1 MAKPRSSAD
10 ASAAGAGADAEPK
23 LNYFQKLWRYRHYLV
38 IEPFFF
44 FYFMASIFNA
54 VAMQNFPLEK
64 ACRVNFG
71 YNKLVCDTMLDKS
84 ELGIECDDFDFA
96 NTTLGATPDLAGL
109 VVASPGFNYTVCKA
123 ELEAQI
129 LASDVSGKR
138 APMAA
143 IFPLIVLLFAGGWA
157 DRYNKRKPC
166 MIMPIVGE
174 ALGFTCQIISSI
186 FFDSLPMEFGAYC
199 EAIVPALFGGLT
211 FCLMAIYSYI
221 TIATPEEDRVFR
233 FGIFAM
239 FVTGVPFIG
248 QPISGLLFT
257 TLGYT
262 WSFATAI
269 LFQIIAILYIIFFV
283 KEVKTTPQ
291 TTATATNGT
300 QANEPPPL
308 PTTLPPKQGAE
319 NMAYETTNVDELQG
333 NKNVNFQ
340 LTPHMVEPKVEAVPP
355 RKSLFKELFDPTLV
369 IDCIK
374 FPLVKRP
381 NNGRMLLIL
390 LLCAYF
396 LTVGPVSG
404 ENDYWYRFT
413 LKKLSWNGNDFSI
426 YLTLSSGAALVGTF
440 IGTAILSK
448 LLKVSDSMIGMLSA
462 LSIVCSRVLF
472 AFASTTASFYVA
484 GVVDMF
490 VSLRVIAIK
499 TVGSSIVAGDEL
511 SKMYSI
517 FGISEPIA
525 QFIFPPIFSEIYKST
540 VDTFPGAIWLFGEVF
555 YIPNVLVFVVCYFL
569 LRRRKATGEKNAVEL
584 EQNAVNG
591 ANGSNGANRTNVPD
605 SEITSL

>member
-1 MAKPRSSAD
+1 MAKPRSSGDSPPAVE
-10 ASAAGAGADAEPK
+10 EPK
-23 LNYFQKLWRYRHYLV
+23 LNYFQKLWAYRKYLV

-44 FYFMASIFNA
+44 FYFMASVFNS
-54 VAMQNFPLEK
+54 VAMQNFPLDK
-64 ACRVNFG
+64 ACRVNLG
-71 YNKLVCDTMLDKS
+71 YNKIVCDTMLDKS
-84 ELGIECDDFDFA
+84 ELGIECDDFSFE
-96 NTTLGATPDLAGL
+96 NTTTGATADLMGL
-109 VVASPGFNYTVCKA
+109 VIGAPGFNYTVCKA

-129 LASDVSGKR
+129 LAADVSGKR
-138 APMAA
+138 APIAA

-166 MIMPIVGE
+166 MILPIIGE
-174 ALGFTCQIISSI
+174 ALSFGCQFISAI

-248 QPISGLLFT
+248 QPISGLLFQ

-262 WSFATAI
+262 LSFASAI
-269 LFQIIAILYIIFFV
+269 AFQIIAILYIIFFI
-283 KEVKTTPQ
+283 KEIKTTPK
-291 TTATATNGT
+291 ATP
-300 QANEPPPL
+300 NEPPPL
-308 PTTLPPKQGAE
+308 PTTLPPKQGME
-319 NMAYETTNVDELQG
+319 NMAYETTNLDELHHQV

-340 LTPHMVEPKVEAVPP
+340 LTPQMEPKVEVVPA
-355 RKSLFKELFDPTLV
+355 RRSFLKELFDPTLV
-369 IDCIK
+369 MDCLK
-374 FPLVKRP
+374 FPLIKRP
-381 NNGRMLLIL
+381 NNGRL
-390 LLCAYF
+390 LLVLLLWAYF
-396 LTVGPVSG
+396 LTVGPTSG

-472 AFASTTASFYVA
+472 AFASTTSSFYVA

-499 TVGSSIVAGDEL
+499 TIGSSIVDGDEL

-525 QFIFPPIFSEIYKST
+525 QFIFPPIFSEIYKRT
-540 VDTFPGAIWLFGEVF
+540 VDSFPGAIFLFGEIF
-555 YIPNVLVFVVCYFL
+555 YIPNVLVFVLCYFI
-569 LRRRKATGEKNAVEL
+569 LRRRKANQVKDAVEL
-584 EQNAVNG
+584 ERNG
-591 ANGSNGANRTNVPD
+591 HAPD

>member
-1 MAKPRSSAD
+1 MAKPRSQD
-10 ASAAGAGADAEPK
+10 APVDAGAEPK
-23 LNYFQKLWRYRHYLV
+23 QNYFQKLWRYRHYLV

-54 VAMQNFPLEK
+54 VAMQNFPLDK

-71 YNKLVCDTMLDKS
+71 YNKIVCDTMLDKS
-84 ELGIECDDFDFA
+84 ELGIDCDDFDFE
-96 NTTLGATPDLAGL
+96 NTTKGATPDLADIMIG
-109 VVASPGFNYTVCKA
+109 SPGFNYTVCKA
-123 ELEAQI
+123 ELEAQF
-129 LASDVSGKR
+129 LAADVSGKR
-138 APMAA
+138 APIAA

-166 MIMPIVGE
+166 MILPIVGE
-174 ALGFTCQIISSI
+174 ALGFVCQIISSI

-262 WSFATAI
+262 WSFAMAI
-269 LFQIIAILYIIFFV
+269 VFQLIAITYIIFFI
-283 KEVKTTPQ
+283 KEIKTTPK
-291 TTATATNGT
+291 TEATPT
-300 QANEPPPL
+300 NEPPPL

-319 NMAYETTNVDELQG
+319 NMAYETTNLDELQG

-340 LTPHMVEPKVEAVPP
+340 LTPQMEPKVEVVPP
-355 RKSLFKELFDPTLV
+355 KKTLLQELFDPTLV
-369 IDCIK
+369 LDCIK

-381 NNGRMLLIL
+381 NNGRLLLIL
-390 LLCAYF
+390 LLFAYF
-396 LTVGPVSG
+396 LTVGPTSG

-472 AFASTTASFYVA
+472 AFANSTASFYVA

-499 TVGSSIVAGDEL
+499 TIGSSIVDGDEL

-540 VDTFPGAIWLFGEVF
+540 VDSFPGAIWLFGEIF
-555 YIPNVLVFVVCYFL
+555 YIPNVLVFVLCYFL
-569 LRRRKATGEKNAVEL
+569 LRRRKAKEQKNSLEL
-584 EQNAVNG
+584 ERNG
-591 ANGSNGANRTNVPD
+591 ANGSNGANVPD

>member
-1 MAKPRSSAD
+1 MALSPLSGHRALLLFLLH
-10 ASAAGAGADAEPK
+10 GLRVQCGGNAE
-23 LNYFQKLWRYRHYLV
+23 
-38 IEPFFF
+38 
-44 FYFMASIFNA
+44 
-54 VAMQNFPLEK
+54 FPLDK
-64 ACRVNFG
+64 ACRVNLG
-71 YNKLVCDTMLDKS
+71 YNKVVCDTMLDKS
-84 ELGIECDDFDFA
+84 ELGIECEDFNFE
-96 NTTLGATPDLAGL
+96 NTTQGATPDLAGL
-109 VVASPGFNYTVCKA
+109 VIGATGFNYTVCKA

-129 LASDVSGKR
+129 LAADVSGKR

-174 ALGFTCQIISSI
+174 ALSFTCQIISSI

-248 QPISGLLFT
+248 QPISGVLFT

-262 WSFATAI
+262 WSFASAI
-269 LFQIIAILYIIFFV
+269 AFQLIAIFYIIFFI
-283 KEVKTTPQ
+283 KEVKTTPS
-291 TTATATNGT
+291 TATNGG

-308 PTTLPPKQGAE
+308 PTTQPPKRGAD
-319 NMAYETTNVDELQG
+319 NMAYETTNVGEQQG

-340 LTPHMVEPKVEAVPP
+340 LTPHMEPKVEAV
-355 RKSLFKELFDPTLV
+355 L
-369 IDCIK
+369 DCIR
-374 FPLVKRP
+374 FPLIKRP

-396 LTVGPVSG
+396 LTVGPTSG

-413 LKKLSWNGNDFSI
+413 LKKLAWNGNDFSI

-448 LLKVSDSMIGMLSA
+448 LLKFSDSMIGMLSA
-462 LSIVCSRVLF
+462 LSIVCSRVLY
-472 AFASTTASFYVA
+472 AFSSTTTSFYVA

-499 TVGSSIVAGDEL
+499 TIGSSIVAGDEL

-540 VDTFPGAIWLFGEVF
+540 VDSFPGAIWLFGEIF

-569 LRRRKATGEKNAVEL
+569 LKRRKANEQKSAVEL
-584 EQNAVNG
+584 EQNGANG
-591 ANGSNGANRTNVPD
+591 ANGAHVPD

>member
-1 MAKPRSSAD
+1 MAKQRSSGD
-10 ASAAGAGADAEPK
+10 SAAASPPAVEEPK
-23 LNYFQKLWRYRHYLV
+23 LNYFQKLWQYRKYLV

-44 FYFMASIFNA
+44 FYFMASVFNS
-54 VAMQNFPLEK
+54 VAMQNFPLDK
-64 ACRVNFG
+64 ACRVNLG
-71 YNKLVCDTMLDKS
+71 YNKIVCDTMLDKS
-84 ELGIECDDFDFA
+84 ELGIECDDFTFE
-96 NTTLGATPDLAGL
+96 NTTTGATADLIGL
-109 VVASPGFNYTVCKA
+109 AIGAPGFNYTVCKA

-129 LASDVSGKR
+129 LAADVSGKR
-138 APMAA
+138 APIAA

-166 MIMPIVGE
+166 MILPIIGE
-174 ALGFTCQIISSI
+174 ALGFGCQFISAI

-248 QPISGLLFT
+248 QPVSGLLFQ

-262 WSFATAI
+262 LSFASAI
-269 LFQIIAILYIIFFV
+269 AFQIIAILYIIFFI
-283 KEVKTTPQ
+283 KEIKTTPKS
-291 TTATATNGT
+291 TAANGSSP
-300 QANEPPPL
+300 NEPPPL
-308 PTTLPPKQGAE
+308 PTTLPPKQGTD
-319 NMAYETTNVDELQG
+319 NMAYESTNLEEHHV

-340 LTPHMVEPKVEAVPP
+340 LTPQMEPKVEVVPP
-355 RKSLFKELFDPTLV
+355 RRSFLKELFDPTLV
-369 IDCIK
+369 VDCLK
-374 FPLVKRP
+374 FPLIKRP
-381 NNGRMLLIL
+381 NNGRL
-390 LLCAYF
+390 LLVLLLWAYF
-396 LTVGPVSG
+396 LTVGPTSG

-472 AFASTTASFYVA
+472 AFASSTASFYVA

-499 TVGSSIVAGDEL
+499 TIGSSIVDGDEL

-525 QFIFPPIFSEIYKST
+525 QFIFPPIFSEIYKRT
-540 VDTFPGAIWLFGEVF
+540 VDSFPGAIFLFGEIF
-555 YIPNVLVFVVCYFL
+555 YIPNVLVFVLCYFI
-569 LRRRKATGEKNAVEL
+569 LRRRKADQAKNAVEL
-584 EQNAVNG
+584 ERNG
-591 ANGSNGANRTNVPD
+591 ANGGHAPD

>member
-1 MAKPRSSAD
+1 MAKSRSSDAAGNGTD
-10 ASAAGAGADAEPK
+10 ASAEPK
-23 LNYFQKLWRYRHYLV
+23 LNYFQKLWRYRQYLV

-44 FYFMASIFNA
+44 FYFMASVFNA
-54 VAMQNFPLEK
+54 VAMQNFPLDK
-64 ACRVNFG
+64 ACRVNLG
-71 YNKLVCDTMLDKS
+71 YNKIVCDTMLDKS
-84 ELGIECDDFDFA
+84 EVGIECDDFNFE
-96 NTTLGATPDLAGL
+96 NTTTGATPDLAGL
-109 VVASPGFNYTVCKA
+109 MIGAPGFNYTVCKA

-129 LASDVSGKR
+129 LAADVSGKR

-166 MIMPIVGE
+166 MILPIIGE
-174 ALGFTCQIISSI
+174 ALSFTCQIISSI

-262 WSFATAI
+262 WSFASAI
-269 LFQIIAILYIIFFV
+269 VFQIIAITYIIFFV
-283 KEVKTTPQ
+283 KEVKTPAKSKTVNGAQ
-291 TTATATNGT
+291 T
-300 QANEPPPL
+300 NEPPPL
-308 PTTLPPKQGAE
+308 PTTLPPKQGVE
-319 NMAYETTNVDELQG
+319 NMAYDTTNLDEMQV

-340 LTPHMVEPKVEAVPP
+340 LTPQMEPRVEIVPP
-355 RKSLFKELFDPTLV
+355 KKSLLKELFDPTLV
-369 IDCIK
+369 MDCLK
-374 FPLVKRP
+374 FPFVKRQ
-381 NNGRMLLIL
+381 NNGRL
-390 LLCAYF
+390 LLVLLLFAYF
-396 LTVGPVSG
+396 LTVGPTLG

-499 TVGSSIVAGDEL
+499 TIGSSIVDGDEL

-540 VDTFPGAIWLFGEVF
+540 VDSFPGAIWLFGEIF
-555 YIPNVLVFVVCYFL
+555 YVPNVLVFVLCYFL
-569 LRRRKATGEKNAVEL
+569 LRRRKADIEKNTVEL
-584 EQNAVNG
+584 ERNG
-591 ANGSNGANRTNVPD
+591 ANGANGATGPD

>member
-1 MAKPRSSAD
+1 MAKPRSQD
-10 ASAAGAGADAEPK
+10 AAGNGTDQNPEPK

-44 FYFMASIFNA
+44 FYFMASVFNA
-54 VAMQNFPLEK
+54 VAMQNFPLDK
-64 ACRVNFG
+64 ACRVNLG
-71 YNKLVCDTMLDKS
+71 YNKVVCDTMLDKS
-84 ELGIECDDFDFA
+84 EVGIECDDFDFA
-96 NTTLGATPDLAGL
+96 NTTEGATPDLADL
-109 VVASPGFNYTVCKA
+109 VIGATGFNYTVCKA

-129 LASDVSGKR
+129 LAADVSGKR

-166 MIMPIVGE
+166 MILPIVGE
-174 ALGFTCQIISSI
+174 ALSFTCQIISSI

-248 QPISGLLFT
+248 QPISGLLFS

-262 WSFATAI
+262 WSFASAI
-269 LFQIIAILYIIFFV
+269 VFQIIAITYIIFFV
-283 KEVKTTPQ
+283 KEVKSTPKSVDSQ
-291 TTATATNGT
+291 S
-300 QANEPPPL
+300 NEPPPL
-308 PTTLPPKQGAE
+308 PSTLPPKQGAE
-319 NMAYETTNVDELQG
+319 NMAYETTNLDELQA

-340 LTPHMVEPKVEAVPP
+340 LTPQMEPKVEVVPP
-355 RKSLFKELFDPTLV
+355 KKSLFKELFDPTLV
-369 IDCIK
+369 LDCIR
-374 FPLVKRP
+374 FPIVKRP
-381 NNGRMLLIL
+381 NNGRLLLIL

-413 LKKLSWNGNDFSI
+413 LKKLAWNGNDFSI

-448 LLKVSDSMIGMLSA
+448 LLKVSDSMIGILSA

-472 AFASTTASFYVA
+472 AFASTTSSFYVA

-499 TVGSSIVAGDEL
+499 TIGSSIVDGDEL

-540 VDTFPGAIWLFGEVF
+540 VDSFPGAIWLFGEIF
-555 YIPNVLVFVVCYFL
+555 YIPNVLVFVLCYFL
-569 LRRRKATGEKNAVEL
+569 LRRRKAKEQKNSVEL
-584 EQNAVNG
+584 ERNG
-591 ANGSNGANRTNVPD
+591 ANGSNGANVPD

>member
-1 MAKPRSSAD
+1 MAKPRSSGD
-10 ASAAGAGADAEPK
+10 SAAAAAASSPAVEERK
-23 LNYFQKLWRYRHYLV
+23 LNYFQKLWQYRKYLV

-44 FYFMASIFNA
+44 FYFMASVFNS
-54 VAMQNFPLEK
+54 VAMQNFPLDK
-64 ACRVNFG
+64 ACRVNLG
-71 YNKLVCDTMLDKS
+71 YNKIVCDTMLDKS
-84 ELGIECDDFDFA
+84 ELGIECDDFSFE
-96 NTTLGATPDLAGL
+96 NTTAGATADLIGL
-109 VVASPGFNYTVCKA
+109 AIGAPGFNYTVCKA

-129 LASDVSGKR
+129 LAADVSGKR
-138 APMAA
+138 APIAA

-166 MIMPIVGE
+166 MILPIIGE
-174 ALGFTCQIISSI
+174 ALSFGCQFVSAI

-248 QPISGLLFT
+248 QPISGLLFQ

-262 WSFATAI
+262 LSFASAI
-269 LFQIIAILYIIFFV
+269 AFQIIAILYIIFFI
-283 KEVKTTPQ
+283 KEIKITPKS
-291 TTATATNGT
+291 AAANGST
-300 QANEPPPL
+300 PNEPPPL
-308 PTTLPPKQGAE
+308 PTTLPPKQGTD
-319 NMAYETTNVDELQG
+319 NMAYETTNLDEQHQQV

-340 LTPHMVEPKVEAVPP
+340 LTPQMEPKVEVVPP
-355 RKSLFKELFDPTLV
+355 RRSFLKELFDPTLV
-369 IDCIK
+369 VDCLK
-374 FPLVKRP
+374 FPLIKRP
-381 NNGRMLLIL
+381 NNGRL
-390 LLCAYF
+390 LLVLLLWAYF
-396 LTVGPVSG
+396 LTVGPTSG

-462 LSIVCSRVLF
+462 VSIVCSRVLF
-472 AFASTTASFYVA
+472 AFASNTSSFYVA

-499 TVGSSIVAGDEL
+499 TIGSSIVDGDEL

-525 QFIFPPIFSEIYKST
+525 QFIFPPIFSEIYKRT
-540 VDTFPGAIWLFGEVF
+540 VDSFPGAIFLFGEIF
-555 YIPNVLVFVVCYFL
+555 YIPNVLVFVLCYFI
-569 LRRRKATGEKNAVEL
+569 LRRRKADQAKNSVEL
-584 EQNAVNG
+584 ERNG
-591 ANGSNGANRTNVPD
+591 ANPD

>member
-10 ASAAGAGADAEPK
+10 AAAAGAGAGADAEPK

-96 NTTLGATPDLAGL
+96 NTTLGATPHLASL

-174 ALGFTCQIISSI
+174 ALGFTCQIISAI

-291 TTATATNGT
+291 TTATATN
-300 QANEPPPL
+300 EPPPL
-308 PTTLPPKQGAE
+308 PATLPPKQGAE

-340 LTPHMVEPKVEAVPP
+340 LTPHMVEPKVEVVPP

-472 AFASTTASFYVA
+472 AFASSTASFYVA

-569 LRRRKATGEKNAVEL
+569 LKRRKVTDARNAVEL
-584 EQNAVNG
+584 EQNAANG
-591 ANGSNGANRTNVPD
+591 ANGANRTNVPD